1 MLLKAK
7 QIADNI
13 SSIGIRVHLD
23 DRDQLTPGF
32 KFHDWELKGIPIRIE
47 IGPKDVAKNQVV
59 LARRHNQ
66 TKTNIAS
73 DDKMSNIAPTV
84 QKELDDIQK
93 QMFVAAEKI
102 LDNRIVKVSQFDQFK
117 EELDDGKMLD
127 CSWCGKQ
134 ECEDKIKEETGADI
148 RVITSNEQKS
158 GTCVYCKKTGV
169 STVLFARGY

>member
-1 MLLKAK
+1 
-7 QIADNI
+7 
-13 SSIGIRVHLD
+13 
-23 DRDQLTPGF
+23 
-32 KFHDWELKGIPIRIE
+32 
-47 IGPKDVAKNQVV
+47 
-59 LARRHNQ
+59 
-66 TKTNIAS
+66 
-73 DDKMSNIAPTV
+73 MSNIAPTV

-102 LDNRIVKVSQFDQFK
+102 LDDRIVKVSQFDQFK
-117 EELDDGKMLD
+117 EELDNGKMLD

-158 GTCVYCKKTGV
+158 GICVYCKKTGV